1 MFEDLFPEEQQSV
14 STPTTP
20 PVSSEEA
27 VPTAHYHSMPKPSN
41 LFQHQE
47 EMWDVIDSFEQ
58 YAWSAQNTGIP
69 TGWTDFDKAFDG
81 GLRTGW
87 IIVAGDSN
95 IGKCLAADS
104 LIVDTKTGALY
115 TIEELYRAQS
125 ANLLTLNTH
134 LKLVETQPIAFID
147 DGIKPVYR
155 VKTRL
160 GREIKT
166 TASHPFLTI
175 NGWKKLAEFTVGQ
188 HIAVPRCIPVFGN
201 YDIPDHEVK
210 LLAYLVT
217 DGVTGSRVGFCNVDE
232 QNVTEFIESVKAFD
246 PNLHVTKY
254 DEKKSCPTYQVHAQ
268 RGKKNTLLEQV
279 RKWGINCLA
288 IEKELPKEV
297 FMLPKEKMALLL
309 SRMFDCDGTIY
320 ETKAPNRSD
329 VFVIGYSS
337 SSKKLI
343 TQVQHLLLRFGII
356 AQLREKNVK
365 YQDGYRQ
372 SWELEICDSENIIRF
387 IECIG
392 FFAKAPKAQAIYEK
406 NIHRQ
411 KKGAN
416 KDIIPKEIW
425 DKVKAIKEEKQ
436 LPLYCVGKVM
446 GYEGRNAKDIPHNF
460 VKNRRNAQRSVIQSF
475 AVGFQ
480 DQGLMDVATSDIY
493 WDEIVEIEYVG
504 NEQVYDLTIPETHN
518 FIAND
523 ICVHNTAFLSLMA
536 WRVAQNNPDVYVLD
550 FSLDDP
556 LQDKIP
562 RVVAA
567 ANKVLINAVRTP
579 NNYTQYPEMLKRRQ
593 QGIELLRQSVDRY
606 RCYDATHSTD
616 IDDIEHTIQNT
627 IVNLEEEAV
636 VTGKPR
642 RKLVVFID
650 NFHDLTTTAP
660 EAMGSDKMKY
670 DYLAQRIS
678 DMATKYGIPI
688 ITTAEFKK
696 LNGYRRPSLDD
707 IRESVKIKYEA
718 KAILLCYNE
727 VGLKGEAASI
737 YYELQGKSQKQ
748 PVFEVK
754 FGKNKMSSFKG
765 RLFFEFYPDIAY
777 FEPAD
782 KASTK
787 RYNNLIYSND

>member
-14 STPTTP
+14 ATP
-20 PVSSEEA
+20 PVSSKEP
-27 VPTAHYHSMPKPSN
+27 VPTTHYHSMPKPSN

-58 YAWSAQNTGIP
+58 RAWSTQNTGIP
-69 TGWTDFDKAFDG
+69 TGWQDFDKAFDG
-81 GLRTGW
+81 GLKTGW
-87 IIVAGDSN
+87 IIIAGDSN
-95 IGKCLAADS
+95 MGK
-104 LIVDTKTGALY
+104 
-115 TIEELYRAQS
+115 
-125 ANLLTLNTH
+125 
-134 LKLVETQPIAFID
+134 
-147 DGIKPVYR
+147 
-155 VKTRL
+155 
-160 GREIKT
+160 
-166 TASHPFLTI
+166 
-175 NGWKKLAEFTVGQ
+175 
-188 HIAVPRCIPVFGN
+188 
-201 YDIPDHEVK
+201 
-210 LLAYLVT
+210 
-217 DGVTGSRVGFCNVDE
+217 
-232 QNVTEFIESVKAFD
+232 
-246 PNLHVTKY
+246 
-254 DEKKSCPTYQVHAQ
+254 
-268 RGKKNTLLEQV
+268 
-279 RKWGINCLA
+279 
-288 IEKELPKEV
+288 
-297 FMLPKEKMALLL
+297 
-309 SRMFDCDGTIY
+309 
-320 ETKAPNRSD
+320 
-329 VFVIGYSS
+329 
-337 SSKKLI
+337 
-343 TQVQHLLLRFGII
+343 
-356 AQLREKNVK
+356 
-365 YQDGYRQ
+365 
-372 SWELEICDSENIIRF
+372 
-387 IECIG
+387 
-392 FFAKAPKAQAIYEK
+392 
-406 NIHRQ
+406 
-411 KKGAN
+411 
-416 KDIIPKEIW
+416 
-425 DKVKAIKEEKQ
+425 
-436 LPLYCVGKVM
+436 
-446 GYEGRNAKDIPHNF
+446 
-460 VKNRRNAQRSVIQSF
+460 
-475 AVGFQ
+475 
-480 DQGLMDVATSDIY
+480 
-493 WDEIVEIEYVG
+493 
-504 NEQVYDLTIPETHN
+504 
-518 FIAND
+518 
-523 ICVHNTAFLSLMA
+523 TAFLSLMA
-536 WRVAQNNPDVYVLD
+536 WRVVQNNPDVYVLD

-670 DYLAQRIS
+670 DYLAQRVS
-678 DMATKYGIPI
+678 DMATKYDIPI

-727 VGLKGEAASI
+727 VSLKGESASI